1 MAKDYSSV
9 NIFPYTAR
17 FQLDTVTSN
26 KATQIILP
34 KTCSRVQIGGE
45 SNLTKL
51 AYSGTDGTVMGTAVS
66 VNIPAD
72 NLLTLR
78 IGRGS
83 SRNDSLYIASPT
95 AGTYVSIILE
105 EL

>member
-1 MAKDYSSV
+1 MAQDYSSV
-9 NIFPYTAR
+9 AIFPFTAR
-17 FQLDTVTSN
+17 FQLNATDAN

-34 KTCSRVQIGGE
+34 RQCSRVQIGGE
-45 SNLTKL
+45 SNTTKI
-51 AYSGTDGTVMGTAVS
+51 AYSGSDGSTMGSGVS

-72 NLLTLR
+72 NLLTIR

-83 SRNDSLYIASPT
+83 TRNENLYIASGV
-95 AGTYVSIILE
+95 AGTYISVILE